1 VGLGVQEGE
10 RRISVEG
17 GKNWILVVLLYG
29 IYYEYVVML
38 NCALF
43 FRLCVKKDGKNL
55 VKIRVRV

>member
-1 VGLGVQEGE
+1 MGLGVQEGE

-43 FRLCVKKDGKNL
+43 FPL
-55 VKIRVRV
+55 VCEEGWEEFSEN

>member
-43 FRLCVKKDGKNL
+43 FSL
-55 VKIRVRV
+55 VCEEG